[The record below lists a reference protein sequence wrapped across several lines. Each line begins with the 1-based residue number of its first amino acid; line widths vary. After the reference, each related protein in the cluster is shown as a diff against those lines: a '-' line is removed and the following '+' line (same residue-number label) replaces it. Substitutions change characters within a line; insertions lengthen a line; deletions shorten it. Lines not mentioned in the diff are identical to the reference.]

1 VRGSSRDPQLPF
13 GPPTLEGMDNRAE
26 VRDFLM
32 SRREKVTPEQAG
44 LPVYGTRRVNGLR
57 RNEVATL
64 AGVSV
69 EYYTRL
75 ERGNLQGVSDSVLE
89 SVARALQLDDLERTH
104 LFDLARAA
112 NASPARLSRGA
123 KPARPVVRPSV
134 ARIIEKMPELPAF
147 VQNDTFDILL
157 ANPLGRALYS
167 ELYDDPAAHEN
178 TARFVFLSPAARRFY
193 LDWEQVAR
201 GAVGTFRVRAGRNPY
216 DRELSNLIGELS
228 TRSDAFRIMWGA
240 NDVHLFREGTK
251 RFNHPVVGELALE
264 HESMDVP
271 GDDGLAVTVY
281 SAPPGSAAGEKLGLL
296 ASYAATPAE
305 ERHTSTGAA
314 AAPRDETQA

>member
-1 VRGSSRDPQLPF
+1 M
-13 GPPTLEGMDNRAE
+13 ENRPE
-26 VRDFLM
+26 VRDFLK
-32 SRREKVTPEQAG
+32 SRRDKVTPEQAG
-44 LPVYGTRRVNGLR
+44 LPVYGTRRVTGLR
-57 RNEVATL
+57 RNEAATL

-89 SVARALQLDDLERTH
+89 SVARALQLDDLERGH

-112 NASPARLSRGA
+112 NASPARLARGA

-147 VQNDTFDILL
+147 VQDDYFDILL

-167 ELYDDPAAHEN
+167 ELYDDPLAGAN

-201 GAVGTFRVRAGRNPY
+201 GAVGTFRVLAGRNPY
-216 DRELSNLIGELS
+216 DRKLTNLIGELS
-228 TRSDAFRIMWGA
+228 ARSDAFRVMWGA

-251 RFNHPVVGELALE
+251 RFHHPVVGELALE

-271 GDDGLAVTVY
+271 GETGLAVTVY
-281 SAPPGSAAGEKLGLL
+281 SAPPGSAAEEKLGLL
-296 ASYAATPAE
+296 ASFAATPE
-305 ERHTSTGAA
+305 DQRHSLGT
-314 AAPRDETQA
+314 APGSE

>member
-1 VRGSSRDPQLPF
+1 
-13 GPPTLEGMDNRAE
+13 MDIRTE
-26 VRDFLM
+26 VRDFLK
-32 SRREKVTPEQAG
+32 SRRDKVTPDQAG
-44 LPVYGTRRVNGLR
+44 LPVYGTRRVPGLR
-57 RNEVATL
+57 RNEVAAL

-89 SVARALQLDDLERTH
+89 SVARAVQLDDLERAH

-112 NASPARLSRGA
+112 NASPARLGRGA
-123 KPARPVVRPSV
+123 KPAPPVVRPSV
-134 ARIIEKMPELPAF
+134 ARIIERMPELPAF
-147 VQNDTFDILL
+147 VQNNHFDILL

-167 ELYDDPAAHEN
+167 ELYDDPAAAAN

-193 LDWEQVAR
+193 VDWENVAR

-228 TRSDAFRIMWGA
+228 TRSDAFRVMWGA

-251 RFNHPVVGELALE
+251 RFYHPVVGELDLE
-264 HESMDVP
+264 HESLDVP
-271 GDDGLAVTVY
+271 DETGLAVTVY
-281 SAPPGSAAGEKLGLL
+281 SAPPGSAAEEKLGFL
-296 ASYAATPAE
+296 ASFAATTE
-305 ERHTSTGAA
+305 ERHRSPKGTAAVTGDQDPA
-314 AAPRDETQA
+314 